1 MIPTIKLVVMAMST
15 CNWSHVVSAQGSSS
29 NVSLII
35 LEVLVQAIEEEDN
48 RLTVS
53 PVIMATTGNVPEY
66 DIRVDI

>member
-1 MIPTIKLVVMAMST
+1 MAMST